1 MTAFPGP
8 RTLADQKAG
17 GAELE
22 FALLADGVPKDKL
35 YPIDV
40 QRALKSL
47 DRIKKNVVKWWDT
60 GAFRH
65 NSSSERRQ

>member
-1 MTAFPGP
+1 M
-8 RTLADQKAG
+8 ADQKAG